1 MSDFRRRRQEP
12 RGGVAPTRSRSLLV
26 RTIPRAA
33 PGFELSLEYDR
44 LIREKETKPIMKP
57 QADRLYLTTA
67 EVAAQLRV
75 GPRTVRWLI
84 RTQQLRAHLVG
95 EEFLIEGS
103 DLATFIEAHTVAANP
118 EWKSPE
124 TE

>member
-1 MSDFRRRRQEP
+1 
-12 RGGVAPTRSRSLLV
+12 
-26 RTIPRAA
+26 
-33 PGFELSLEYDR
+33 
-44 LIREKETKPIMKP
+44 MKP